1 MQDWNLFSSVAR
13 EKIMATSVTN
23 SASTQEKL
31 LRARTASATLAIL
44 SSDEKNALLLA
55 IAKALESNAQT
66 ILAANREDVESSG
79 LEGAMRD
86 RLLLTAARVK
96 EMAQGI
102 RDVAALADPVGETLA
117 EWTRPNGLRIRK
129 VRVPLGV
136 IGIIYES
143 RPNVTVDTAV
153 LALKTGNAIVLRGG
167 KEAARSNQRL
177 VEIIGAVSGV
187 PEGAIEL
194 LDSSTRQ
201 SVQELVK
208 ARGLVDVIIPRGSA
222 GLISFVTENSTVP
235 VIETGAGNCHIF
247 VDESAE
253 LEMADRIVINAK
265 TSRPS
270 VCNAAEKL
278 LIHANIAAQYVPRV
292 VKKLIDAGVEVRGD
306 ERSRNMAA
314 GLKTEPTTEQDW
326 YEEYLR
332 LCIGVRV
339 VANVDEAVTHINRYS
354 TKHSDSIVTRDETNA
369 RKFLR
374 GVDSA
379 AVYWNASTRF
389 TDGAEFGFGAE
400 MGISTQKL
408 HCRGPFALAELT
420 SSKYEIVGTGQVR

>member
-1 MQDWNLFSSVAR
+1 
-13 EKIMATSVTN
+13 MATTLTTA
-23 SASTQEKL
+23 ASTQEKL
-31 LRARTASATLAIL
+31 LRARAASARLALL
-44 SSDEKNALLLA
+44 STEEKNALLLA
-55 IAKALESNAQT
+55 IADALEAQERS
-66 ILAANREDVESSG
+66 ILAANRRDVEDSG

-86 RLLLTAARVK
+86 RLLLTPSRIK
-96 EMAQGI
+96 EMADGV
-102 RDVAALADPVGETLA
+102 RDVAALPDPIGETLA
-117 EWTRPNGLRIRK
+117 EWTKSNGLRIRK
-129 VRVPLGV
+129 MRVPLGV
-136 IGIIYES
+136 VGIIYES

-167 KEAARSNQRL
+167 KEAAQSNQRL
-177 VEIIGAVSGV
+177 VEIIAAVPGV
-187 PEGAIEL
+187 PDGAIEL

-201 SVQELVK
+201 SVQELIK
-208 ARGLVDVIIPRGSA
+208 ARGLVDVIIPRGGA
-222 GLISFVTENSTVP
+222 GLITFVTENSVVP

-247 VDESAE
+247 VDESADF
-253 LEMADRIVINAK
+253 EMADRIVINAK
-265 TSRPS
+265 TQRPS

-278 LIHANIAAQYVPRV
+278 LVHERIAAEYAPRI
-292 VKKLIDAGVEVRGD
+292 VKRLIDAGVEVRGD
-306 ERSRNMAA
+306 GKVRTLAA
-314 GLKTEPTTEQDW
+314 GLHVRPAAEQDW
-326 YEEYLR
+326 YEEYLC
-332 LCIGVRV
+332 LCMAVAV
-339 VANVDEAVTHINRYS
+339 VANVDDAIAHINRYS
-354 TKHSDSIVTRDETNA
+354 TKHSDSIVTHNEAHA

>member
-1 MQDWNLFSSVAR
+1 MSRKQSTGKS
-13 EKIMATSVTN
+13 TN
-23 SASTQEKL
+23 AASTSDKL
-31 LRARTASATLAIL
+31 LRARAASSILALL
-44 SSDEKNALLLA
+44 STGEKNALLLKIAAA
-55 IAKALESNAQT
+55 IESNEKQ
-66 ILAANREDVESSG
+66 ILEANREDLETSG
-79 LEGAMRD
+79 LEGSMRD
-86 RLLLTAARVK
+86 RLLLTPSRIA
-96 EMAQGI
+96 EMARGV
-102 RDVAALADPVGETLA
+102 RDVVALPDPIGETLA
-117 EWTRPNGLRIRK
+117 EWSKSNGLRIRK

-153 LALKTGNAIVLRGG
+153 LALKAGNAIVLRGG
-167 KEAARSNQRL
+167 KEAAHSNRCL
-177 VEIIGAVSGV
+177 AEIMSAVEGI

-194 LDSSTRQ
+194 LNSISRQ
-201 SVQELVK
+201 SVHDLIK
-208 ARGLVDVIIPRGSA
+208 ARGLVDVIIPRGGA
-222 GLISFVTENSTVP
+222 GLIQFVTENSAVP

-247 VDESAE
+247 VDASADVD
-253 LEMADRIVINAK
+253 MADRIVLNAK
-265 TSRPS
+265 TQRPS

-278 LIHANIAAQYVPRV
+278 LVHEAIAAEYIPRIA
-292 VKKLIDAGVEVRGD
+292 KKLIEAGVEVRGD
-306 ERSRNMAA
+306 GKARALAA
-314 GLKTEPTTEQDW
+314 GRPVTPAHEQDW

-332 LCIGVRV
+332 LCLAIAV
-339 VANVDEAVTHINRYS
+339 VADVDEAIARINKYS
-354 TKHSDSIVTRDETNA
+354 TRHSDSIVTSDESNA

-420 SSKYEIVGTGQVR
+420 SSKYEIIGSGHVR

>member
-1 MQDWNLFSSVAR
+1 MAATVA
-13 EKIMATSVTN
+13 N
-23 SASTQEKL
+23 SGTTRDKL
-31 LRARTASATLAIL
+31 LRAREASAKLALL
-44 SSDEKNALLLA
+44 STEEKNALLLA
-55 IAKALESNAQT
+55 IANALEANSQN
-66 ILAANREDVESSG
+66 ILAANREDVEASG

-86 RLLLTAARVK
+86 RLLLTTVRIN
-96 EMAQGI
+96 EMALAV
-102 RDVAALADPVGETLA
+102 REVAALGDPIGETLA
-117 EWTRPNGLRIRK
+117 EWTRPNGLHIRK

-136 IGIIYES
+136 VGVIYES
-143 RPNVTVDTAV
+143 RPNVTVDAAV

-167 KEAARSNQRL
+167 KEAARTNQRL
-177 VEIIGAVSGV
+177 VEILAAVPGM

-201 SVQELVK
+201 SVQELIK

-222 GLISFVTENSTVP
+222 GLIAFVTENSTVP

-247 VDESAE
+247 VDESADF
-253 LEMADRIVINAK
+253 EMANRIVINPK
-265 TSRPS
+265 TQRPS

-278 LIHANIAAQYVPRV
+278 LVHERIAAEYLPRI
-292 VKKLIDAGVEVRGD
+292 VKGLIDVGVEVRGD
-306 ERSRNMAA
+306 GKSRSLGA
-314 GLKTEPTTEQDW
+314 GLKIEPAAEQDW
-326 YEEYLR
+326 FEEYLR
-332 LCIGVRV
+332 LCIAIRV
-339 VANVDEAVTHINRYS
+339 VANVDEAIAHINHYS
-354 TKHSDSIVTRDETNA
+354 TKHSDSIVTRDEANA

-374 GVDSA
+374 GIDSA

>member
-1 MQDWNLFSSVAR
+1 
-13 EKIMATSVTN
+13 MATTIAKPV
-23 SASTQEKL
+23 STKEKL
-31 LRARTASATLAIL
+31 LCAREASAKLAFL
-44 SSDEKNALLLA
+44 STKQKNALLLA
-55 IAKALESNAQT
+55 IADAIEKQSPA
-66 ILAANREDVESSG
+66 ILAANREDVENSG

-86 RLLLTAARVK
+86 RLMLTTARVE
-96 EMAQGI
+96 EMAQGV
-102 RDVAALADPVGETLA
+102 REVAALTDPIGETLA
-117 EWTRPNGLRIRK
+117 EWTRPNGLQIRK

-136 IGIIYES
+136 VGIIYES

-167 KEAARSNQRL
+167 KEAARSNQKL
-177 VEIIGAVSGV
+177 VEILAAVPGV
-187 PEGAIEL
+187 PQGAIEL
-194 LDSSTRQ
+194 LDSSTRD
-201 SVQELVK
+201 SVQELIK
-208 ARGLVDVIIPRGSA
+208 ARGMVDVIIPRGGA
-222 GLISFVTENSTVP
+222 GLISYVTENSSVP

-247 VDESAE
+247 VDESADF
-253 LEMADRIVINAK
+253 EMADRVLINAK
-265 TSRPS
+265 TQRPS
-270 VCNAAEKL
+270 VCNSAEKVL
-278 LIHANIAAQYVPRV
+278 VHQRIAAAYVPQI
-292 VKKLIDAGVEVRGD
+292 VKKLIEAGVEVRGD
-306 ERSRNMAA
+306 ERSRDLAA
-314 GLKTEPTTEQDW
+314 GANVLPAAEQDW

-332 LCIGVRV
+332 LCMAVRV
-339 VANVDEAVTHINRYS
+339 VANVDEAIAHINRYS
-354 TKHSDSIVTRDETNA
+354 TKHSDSIITRDEVNA

>member
-1 MQDWNLFSSVAR
+1 
-13 EKIMATSVTN
+13 MATTIAN

-31 LRARTASATLAIL
+31 LRARQAAAKLALL
-44 SSDEKNALLLA
+44 STDEKNALLLA
-55 IAKALESNAQT
+55 IADAIEAQAQS
-66 ILAANREDVESSG
+66 ILATNREDVENSG

-86 RLLLTAARVK
+86 RLLLTEPRIR
-96 EMAQGI
+96 EMAQGV
-102 RDVAALADPVGETLA
+102 REVAALGDPIGETLA

-136 IGIIYES
+136 VGIIYES

-177 VEIIGAVSGV
+177 VEILAAVPGV

-201 SVQELVK
+201 SVQELIR
-208 ARGLVDVIIPRGSA
+208 ARGLVDVIIPRGGA
-222 GLISFVTENSTVP
+222 GLIAFVTENSAVP

-247 VDESAE
+247 VDESADFA
-253 LEMADRIVINAK
+253 MADPIVINAK
-265 TSRPS
+265 TQRPS

-278 LIHANIAAQYVPRV
+278 LVHERIAAEYIPRI

-306 ERSRNMAA
+306 GKSRSLAA
-314 GLKTEPTTEQDW
+314 GMNIGPAEEQDW

-332 LCIGVRV
+332 LCMAVRV
-339 VANVDEAVTHINRYS
+339 VSNVDEAIAHINHYS
-354 TKHSDSIVTRDETNA
+354 TKHSDSIVTRNEANA

>member
-1 MQDWNLFSSVAR
+1 MKAAVA
-13 EKIMATSVTN
+13 S

-31 LRARTASATLAIL
+31 LRAREASAKLALL
-44 SSDEKNALLLA
+44 STEEKNALLMA
-55 IAKALESNAQT
+55 IADALEANART
-66 ILAANREDVESSG
+66 ILAANREDVATSG
-79 LEGAMRD
+79 LERAMRD
-86 RLLLTAARVK
+86 RLLLTPARIK
-96 EMAQGI
+96 EMAQGV
-102 RDVAALADPVGETLA
+102 REVAALDDPIGETLA

-136 IGIIYES
+136 VGIIYES

-167 KEAARSNQRL
+167 KEAARTNQRL
-177 VEIIGAVSGV
+177 VGILAAVPGV
-187 PEGAIEL
+187 PEGAIDL

-201 SVQELVK
+201 SVQALIK
-208 ARGLVDVIIPRGSA
+208 ARGLVDVIIPRGGA
-222 GLISFVTENSTVP
+222 ELIAFVTENSAVP

-247 VDESAE
+247 VDESADFD
-253 LEMADRIVINAK
+253 MADRIVINAK
-265 TSRPS
+265 TQRPS

-278 LIHANIAAQYVPRV
+278 LVHERIAAEYLPRIV
-292 VKKLIDAGVEVRGD
+292 TKLIAAGVEVRGD
-306 ERSRNMAA
+306 GKSRSLGAGLNIEPAA
-314 GLKTEPTTEQDW
+314 GQDW
-326 YEEYLR
+326 HEEYLGLR
-332 LCIGVRV
+332 MAVRV
-339 VANVDEAVTHINRYS
+339 VANAEEAIAHINRYS
-354 TKHSDSIVTRDETNA
+354 TKHSDSIVTRDEASA

-420 SSKYEIVGTGQVR
+420 SSKYEIIGTGQVR

>member
-1 MQDWNLFSSVAR
+1 
-13 EKIMATSVTN
+13 MATTITSV
-23 SASTQEKL
+23 SSTQEKL
-31 LRARTASATLAIL
+31 LRAREAAAKLALL
-44 SSDEKNALLLA
+44 STEEKNALLLA
-55 IAKALESNAQT
+55 IADAIESNVQS
-66 ILAANREDVESSG
+66 ILAANDQDLESSG
-79 LEGAMRD
+79 LTGAMRD
-86 RLLLTAARVK
+86 RLLLTAERIK
-96 EMAQGI
+96 DMAHGV
-102 RDVAALADPVGETLA
+102 RDVAALSDPIGETLA
-117 EWTRPNGLRIRK
+117 GWTRPNGLRIRK

-136 IGIIYES
+136 VGIIYES

-177 VEIIGAVSGV
+177 VEILAVVPGV

-201 SVQELVK
+201 SVQDLIK
-208 ARGLVDVIIPRGSA
+208 ARGLVDVIIPRGGA
-222 GLISFVTENSTVP
+222 GLITFVTENSSVP

-247 VDESAE
+247 VDESADF
-253 LEMADRIVINAK
+253 EMADSIVINAK
-265 TSRPS
+265 TQRPS
-270 VCNAAEKL
+270 VCNSAEKL
-278 LIHANIAAQYVPRV
+278 LVHERIAAEYVPRI
-292 VKKLIDAGVEVRGD
+292 VKKLLDAQVEVRGD
-306 ERSRNMAA
+306 GKTRSLAS
-314 GLKTEPTTEQDW
+314 GLEVGSATEQDW

-332 LCIGVRV
+332 MCMAIRV
-339 VANVDEAVTHINRYS
+339 VANVDEAISHINHYS
-354 TKHSDSIVTRDETNA
+354 TKHSDSIVTRDEANA

>member
-1 MQDWNLFSSVAR
+1 MTA
-13 EKIMATSVTN
+13 AVTN

-31 LRARTASATLAIL
+31 LRARQASAKLGLLPT
-44 SSDEKNALLLA
+44 EKKNALLLA
-55 IAKALESNAQT
+55 IADAIESQAET
-66 ILAANREDVESSG
+66 ILAANRKDVATSG

-86 RLLLTAARVK
+86 RLLLTTARIQ
-96 EMAQGI
+96 EMAQAV
-102 RDVAALADPVGETLA
+102 RDVAALADPIGETLA

-136 IGIIYES
+136 VGVIYES

-153 LALKTGNAIVLRGG
+153 LALKAGNAIVLRGG
-167 KEAARSNQRL
+167 KEAARTNQRL
-177 VEIIGAVSGV
+177 VEILAAVPGL

-201 SVQELVK
+201 SVQELTK
-208 ARGLVDVIIPRGSA
+208 ARGLVDVIIPRG
-222 GLISFVTENSTVP
+222 GVELIAFVTENSTVP

-247 VDESAE
+247 VDESADF
-253 LEMADRIVINAK
+253 EMADAIVINAK
-265 TSRPS
+265 TQRPP
-270 VCNAAEKL
+270 VCNSAEKL
-278 LIHANIAAQYVPRV
+278 LVHERIAAEYVPRI
-292 VKKLIDAGVEVRGD
+292 VKKLIEAGVEVRGD
-306 ERSRNMAA
+306 GKSRSLAA
-314 GLKTEPTTEQDW
+314 GLNIEAATEQDW
-326 YEEYLR
+326 YKEYLR
-332 LCIGVRV
+332 LCIAVRV
-339 VANVDEAVTHINRYS
+339 VANVEEAISHINRYS
-354 TKHSDSIVTRDETNA
+354 TKHSDSIVTRDEANA
-369 RKFLR
+369 CRFLR

-420 SSKYEIVGTGQVR
+420 SSKYEIVGTGQIR

>member
-1 MQDWNLFSSVAR
+1 
-13 EKIMATSVTN
+13 MATSIANPV
-23 SASTQEKL
+23 STKDKL
-31 LRARTASATLAIL
+31 LRARKASAKLALL
-44 SSDEKNALLLA
+44 STGEKNTVLLT
-55 IAKALESNAQT
+55 IADALEAEAQT

-86 RLLLTAARVK
+86 RLLLTTARIE
-96 EMAQGI
+96 EMAQGV
-102 RDVAALADPVGETLA
+102 REVAALNDPIGETLA

-136 IGIIYES
+136 VGIIYES

-153 LALKTGNAIVLRGG
+153 LALKAGNAIVLRGG
-167 KEAARSNQRL
+167 KEAARSNQCL
-177 VEIIGAVSGV
+177 VEILSGVSGV

-201 SVQELVK
+201 SVQELIK
-208 ARGLVDVIIPRGSA
+208 ARGLVDVIIPRGGA
-222 GLISFVTENSTVP
+222 GLITFVTENSVVP

-247 VDESAE
+247 VDESADFD
-253 LEMADRIVINAK
+253 MADDIVINAK
-265 TSRPS
+265 TQRPS

-278 LIHANIAAQYVPRV
+278 LVHERVAAKYVPRI
-292 VKKLIDAGVEVRGD
+292 VKKLIAAGVEVRGD
-306 ERSRNMAA
+306 GKSRSLAA
-314 GLKTEPTTEQDW
+314 GLNVALATEQEW

-332 LCIGVRV
+332 LCIAVRV
-339 VANVDEAVTHINRYS
+339 VAGVDEAIAHINRYS
-354 TKHSDSIVTRDETNA
+354 TKHSDSIVTRDEANA

-420 SSKYEIVGTGQVR
+420 SSKYEIVGTGQIR

>member
-1 MQDWNLFSSVAR
+1 MT
-13 EKIMATSVTN
+13 ATVVSN
-23 SASTQEKL
+23 AMSTQQKL
-31 LRARTASATLAIL
+31 LRAREAAAKLAQLSTA
-44 SSDEKNALLLA
+44 EKNALLLSIADA
-55 IAKALESNAQT
+55 IEADEKG
-66 ILAANREDVESSG
+66 ILSANHADMESSG

-86 RLLLTAARVK
+86 RLLLTPARIK
-96 EMAQGI
+96 EMAQGV
-102 RDVAALADPVGETLA
+102 RDVAALPDPIGETLA
-117 EWTRPNGLRIRK
+117 EWTTANGLHIRK

-167 KEAARSNQRL
+167 KEAAQSNQRL
-177 VEIIGAVSGV
+177 VEIMAAVRGV
-187 PEGAIEL
+187 PQGAMEL

-201 SVQELVK
+201 TVHELIK
-208 ARGLVDVIIPRGSA
+208 ARGLVDVIIPRGGA
-222 GLISFVTENSTVP
+222 GLINYVTENSAVP

-247 VDESAE
+247 VDESADF
-253 LEMADRIVINAK
+253 EMADRIVINAK
-265 TSRPS
+265 TQRPS

-278 LIHANIAAQYVPRV
+278 LIHTKVAAEYVPRI

-306 ERSRNMAA
+306 DESRRLAA
-314 GLKTEPTTEQDW
+314 GLSVGLAAEKEW

-332 LCIGVRV
+332 LCLAVRV
-339 VANVDEAVTHINRYS
+339 VASVDDAVKHINHYS
-354 TKHSDSIVTRDETNA
+354 TKHSDSIITGNESNA
-369 RKFLR
+369 RTFLR

-389 TDGAEFGFGAE
+389 TDGAAFGFGAE

>member
-1 MQDWNLFSSVAR
+1 
-13 EKIMATSVTN
+13 MATTVT
-23 SASTQEKL
+23 STASTQQKM
-31 LRARTASATLAIL
+31 LRARAASAELAQF
-44 SSDEKNALLLA
+44 DTATKNGLLLSIADA
-55 IAKALESNAQT
+55 IESHQREILVANQADLEH
-66 ILAANREDVESSG
+66 SG

-86 RLLLTAARVK
+86 RLLLNPNRIH
-96 EMAQGI
+96 EMANGV
-102 RDVAALADPVGETLA
+102 RDVAGLPDPIGETLA
-117 EWTRPNGLRIRK
+117 QWTKSNGLQIRK

-167 KEAARSNQRL
+167 KEAACSNQCL
-177 VEIIGAVSGV
+177 VDIMAKVPGV
-187 PEGAIEL
+187 PDGSIEL
-194 LDSSTRQ
+194 LDSSSRQ
-201 SVQELVK
+201 SVQELIK
-208 ARGLVDVIIPRGSA
+208 ARGLVDVIIPRGGA
-222 GLISFVTENSTVP
+222 GLITFVTENSTVP

-247 VDESAE
+247 VDSSADFK
-253 LEMADRIVINAK
+253 MADDIVINAK
-265 TSRPS
+265 TQRPS

-278 LIHANIAAQYVPRV
+278 LVHEQVAAQYIPRI
-292 VKKLIDAGVEVRGD
+292 VKKLLAAAVEVRGD
-306 ERSRNMAA
+306 GKARTLAA
-314 GLKTEPTTEQDW
+314 GLPVHAATEQEW

-332 LCIGVRV
+332 LCIAIAV
-339 VANVDEAVTHINRYS
+339 VADVDDAIAHINKYS
-354 TKHSDSIVTRDETNA
+354 TKHSDSIITSDEANA

-374 GVDSA
+374 SVDSA

-420 SSKYEIVGTGQVR
+420 SSKYEIIGTGQTRG

>member
-1 MQDWNLFSSVAR
+1 MVDSLTA
-13 EKIMATSVTN
+13 
-23 SASTQEKL
+23 ASTQEKL
-31 LRARTASATLAIL
+31 MRARRASAVLALL
-44 SSDEKNALLLA
+44 STEEKNARLLA
-55 IAKALESNAQT
+55 IADAVESDEKS
-66 ILAANREDVESSG
+66 ILAANRADVDRSG

-86 RLLLTAARVK
+86 RLLLTAARIK
-96 EMAQGI
+96 DMANGV
-102 RDVAALADPVGETLA
+102 REVAALPDPVGETLA
-117 EWTRPNGLRIRK
+117 EWTKSNGLHIRK

-136 IGIIYES
+136 VGIIYES

-167 KEAARSNQRL
+167 KEAAQSSQRL
-177 VEIIGAVSGV
+177 VEIMTSVPGI

-194 LDSSTRQ
+194 LDSSSRQ
-201 SVQELVK
+201 SVQELIK
-208 ARGLVDVIIPRGSA
+208 ARGLVDVIIPRGGA
-222 GLISFVTENSTVP
+222 GLITFVTENSSVP

-247 VDESAE
+247 VDESADF
-253 LEMADRIVINAK
+253 EMADRIVINAK
-265 TSRPS
+265 TQRPS

-278 LIHANIAAQYVPRV
+278 LVHERVAADYVPRI
-292 VKKLIDAGVEVRGD
+292 VKKLIDSGVEVRGD
-306 ERSRNMAA
+306 GKARSLAA
-314 GLKTEPTTEQDW
+314 GLNLGTAVEQDW
-326 YEEYLR
+326 HEEYLR
-332 LCIGVRV
+332 LCMAVAV
-339 VANVDEAVTHINRYS
+339 VANVDDAIAHINQYS
-354 TKHSDSIVTRDETNA
+354 TKHSDSIVTSDETNA